1 MTRRGTEIGA
11 SPTNG
16 PGGVEAHGG
25 LAYAA
30 GAYVLWGLLP
40 VFFLLLVPAGPIEV
54 VAWRIVFSL
63 VFCLALL
70 LVTRTWGR
78 LLAILR
84 DRRTM
89 AVMVVASLL
98 IFVNW
103 QTYVLGA
110 LTGHVVDAALGYFI
124 NPIFTV
130 IIGVVLLRERLRRA
144 QWVAVGIATV
154 AVVVLAVGYGDVP
167 WIALI
172 LATSFSLY
180 GYIKKRVGGT
190 VDALSGLTVESL
202 TLIPLAVAGLVLVSL
217 TTGITFGAA
226 GPAHVVLLVLSG
238 VITAVP
244 LLFFASA
251 SRRLPLVTMGLVQFL
266 APVLQFIVGVAIQ
279 HEDMPLERWVG
290 FGLVWVALVVLVV
303 DLVLASRS
311 PRTPVSRRSAAT
323 DSAGSTPVDR
333 GM

>member
-1 MTRRGTEIGA
+1 MG
-11 SPTNG
+11 SS
-16 PGGVEAHGG
+16 GG

-30 GAYVLWGLLP
+30 SAYVLWGLLP
-40 VFFLLLVPAGPIEV
+40 LFFLALVPAGPIEV

-70 LVTRTWGR
+70 TVTRSWSR
-78 LLAILR
+78 LGAVLR
-84 DRRTM
+84 DGRTM

-130 IIGVVLLRERLRRA
+130 VIGVVLLRERLRRA
-144 QWVAVGIATV
+144 QWLAVGIALV
-154 AVVVLAVGYGDVP
+154 AVVVLAVGYGDIP

-180 GYIKKRVGGT
+180 GYIKKRVGGS
-190 VDALSGLTVESL
+190 VDALSGLTIESFS
-202 TLIPLAVAGLVLVSL
+202 LIPLAIVGLVIVSL
-217 TTGITFGAA
+217 TTGVTFGAA
-226 GPAHVVLLVLSG
+226 GPWHVLLIVLSG

-244 LLFFASA
+244 LLFFAAA

-266 APVLQFIVGVAIQ
+266 APVLQFIVGVVVQQEA
-279 HEDMPLERWVG
+279 MPVERWIG
-290 FGLVWVALVVLVV
+290 FALVWFALVVLVL
-303 DLVLASRS
+303 DLVMATRASRS
-311 PRTPVSRRSAAT
+311 PGAVSR
-323 DSAGSTPVDR
+323 
-333 GM
+333 

>member
-1 MTRRGTEIGA
+1 MTEQGEAEAVR
-11 SPTNG
+11 SPSRSAG
-16 PGGVEAHGG
+16 PEVPQRGG

-30 GAYVLWGLLP
+30 SAYLLWGLLP
-40 VFFLLLVPAGPIEV
+40 LFFLALAPAGPIEV

-70 LVTRTWGR
+70 TVTRSWAR
-78 LLAILR
+78 LGAVLR
-84 DRRTM
+84 DGRTM
-89 AVMVVASLL
+89 AAMVVASLL

-130 IIGVVLLRERLRRA
+130 VIGVVLLRERLRRA
-144 QWVAVGIATV
+144 QWVAVGIALI

-180 GYIKKRVGGT
+180 GYIKKRVGGS
-190 VDALSGLTVESL
+190 VDALSGLTIESL
-202 TLIPLAVAGLVLVSL
+202 TLIPLAIAGLVVVSL
-217 TTGITFGAA
+217 TTGVTFGTA
-226 GPAHVVLLVLSG
+226 GSLHVVLIVLSG

-244 LLFFASA
+244 LLFFAAA

-266 APVLQFIVGVAIQ
+266 APVLQFIVGVVVQ
-279 HEDMPLERWVG
+279 HEAMPVERWIG
-290 FGLVWVALVVLVV
+290 FGLVWIALVVLVV
-303 DLVLASRS
+303 DLVVTSRASRAE
-311 PRTPVSRRSAAT
+311 RV
-323 DSAGSTPVDR
+323 R
-333 GM
+333 GR

>member
-1 MTRRGTEIGA
+1 VSDQAGDRT
-11 SPTNG
+11 
-16 PGGVEAHGG
+16 GVPSRGG
-25 LAYAA
+25 LAYAV

-63 VFCLALL
+63 VFCLVLL
-70 LVTRTWGR
+70 LVTRSWRR

-84 DRRTM
+84 NRRTM
-89 AVMVVASLL
+89 AAMLVASLL

-103 QTYVLGA
+103 QTYVFGA

-130 IIGVVLLRERLRRA
+130 VIGVVLLRERLRRA
-144 QWVAVGIATV
+144 QWVAVGIAVV
-154 AVVVLAVGYGDVP
+154 AVAVLAVGYGDVP
-167 WIALI
+167 WIALT

-202 TLIPLAVAGLVLVSL
+202 TLIPLAIGGLVLVAL

-244 LLFFASA
+244 LLLFASA

-266 APVLQFIVGVAIQ
+266 APVLQFIVGVGIQ
-279 HEDMPLERWVG
+279 HEAMPPERWIG
-290 FGLVWVALVVLVV
+290 FGLVWIALVVLVA

-311 PRTPVSRRSAAT
+311 SRTPASRRSVAT
-323 DSAGSTPVDR
+323 DSAGSTPRDR